1 MNIEL
6 WINELR
12 LTGLDE
18 RGGVAAIGRMDM
30 QLADLGNVSLAGN
43 YASIGFGAIDQRV
56 LQRNR
61 EAITGFDVSGSI
73 ELNKFLPA
81 SWGIKLPLFAQ
92 YSTNFTT
99 PEFDPFDLDIRM
111 KDKLPTF
118 PSLADRDSIKRLSR
132 EINSIINP
140 HIETHIFKYRF
151 FLPFAQTFYLHGQ

>member
-1 MNIEL
+1 MFLRNRNGGQVSPVNVEL
-6 WINELR
+6 WVNELR

-18 RGGVAAIGRMDM
+18 RGGVAAIGRLDM

-99 PEFDPFDLDIRM
+99 PE
-111 KDKLPTF
+111 
-118 PSLADRDSIKRLSR
+118 
-132 EINSIINP
+132 
-140 HIETHIFKYRF
+140 
-151 FLPFAQTFYLHGQ
+151 